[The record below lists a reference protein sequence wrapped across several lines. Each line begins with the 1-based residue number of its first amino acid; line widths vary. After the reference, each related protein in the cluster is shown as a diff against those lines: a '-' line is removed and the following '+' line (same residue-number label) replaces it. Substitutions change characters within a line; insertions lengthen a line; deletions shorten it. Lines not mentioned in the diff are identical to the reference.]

1 MINPTQ
7 LILFGFVEKRPIHV
21 VIAKDEEN
29 GRCIIITAYEPENT
43 IWDADFRT
51 KKK

>member
-1 MINPTQ
+1 
-7 LILFGFVEKRPIHV
+7 V